1 MKPCLR
7 LLLIALFLSAIAT
20 PGLRGAP
27 EPANTPKTRLTFV
40 DPEDFTDISINGASD
55 RASSDIIYSELSRH
69 LVILAKRHLAAGQ
82 TLVLTV
88 HDIDLAGVIEPWRGP
103 DYGHVRYIRDTHPP
117 RMVFDYQLLDAD
129 GKVVRE
135 GSEKLTNLTF
145 RYQITPPLGDQT
157 CYFEKQ
163 LLTDWMRERF
173 GRTKSA
179 EKRRR
184 E

>member
-1 MKPCLR
+1 MKPRLR
-7 LLLIALFLSAIAT
+7 LLLVALFLSAIAA
-20 PGLRGAP
+20 PGMGAAP
-27 EPANTPKTRLTFV
+27 EPANTPKTKLTFV

-55 RASSDIIYSELSRH
+55 RASGDIIFSELGRH
-69 LVILAKRHLAAGQ
+69 LAMLAKRHLASGQ
-82 TLVLTV
+82 TLVVTM

-103 DYGHVRYIRDTHPP
+103 DYGRVRYIRDTHPP
-117 RMVFDYQLLDAD
+117 RLVFDYQLLDAD
-129 GKVVRE
+129 GQVVQE

-173 GRTKSA
+173 ASAKSA
-179 EKRRR
+179 PKRRR